1 MIDEAETIHR
11 DRDQRLCPICRRHTG
26 NIHACSQVCWR
37 DGRDDGPRA
46 VLKRLSRRRIA
57 RLPSPRPKA
66 AKPAKGRCTGR
77 KNGSW
82 EARRRN
88 TKSSRSSSIPSPTG
102 RLALPSARSR
112 RTTWRP
118 GSLKAPTPSRPTSR
132 PGRINTAKA
141 RADLPHG
148 RPDPGVR
155 RRQNTASPTFRP
167 MKCRIDWFD
176 ITRAC
181 ATAACARRET
191 TPCSCDPFGGIVS
204 TVAAYSIS
212 WVYSPGPESQSETK
226 PSSSPGFPA
235 KSNTSSTRSD
245 RSIRRFCVM

>member
-1 MIDEAETIHR
+1 M
-11 DRDQRLCPICRRHTG
+11 
-26 NIHACSQVCWR
+26 
-37 DGRDDGPRA
+37 
-46 VLKRLSRRRIA
+46 K
-57 RLPSPRPKA
+57 PRPYTVTEIKDFALSADGTQATFTLVAKYAGEMVVTMPASCLEALKSPQDRAPAVAKA
-66 AKPAKGRCTGR
+66 KSGETRKGTLHGR

-82 EARRRN
+82 ETRRRN

-204 TVAAYSIS
+204 ILPQPDQIRLSGASVSCNN
-212 WVYSPGPESQSETK
+212 WVTIL
-226 PSSSPGFPA
+226 
-235 KSNTSSTRSD
+235 RL
-245 RSIRRFCVM
+245 